1 MRVNCNTEVLEVRA
15 ILHPEPD
22 PSGCVN
28 KSETYKFEY
37 IIASFSTLPAC
48 MTLKL
53 ELGGPDKLYE
63 SMVL

>member
-1 MRVNCNTEVLEVRA
+1 MGVNCNTEVLEVRA
-15 ILHPEPD
+15 ILSQD

-53 ELGGPDKLYE
+53 ELDGPDKLYE

>member
-1 MRVNCNTEVLEVRA
+1 MRVNCNTAVLEVHGA
-15 ILHPEPD
+15 ILSQD